1 MVIRENV
8 SMTNRLINRD
18 CHWICQEDT
27 KVVEFVKSVTTIP
40 KESIATNVN
49 QSIID
54 HMESIGMK
62 RMCANVRYTYFENVI
77 AIT

>member
-1 MVIRENV
+1 
-8 SMTNRLINRD
+8 MTNRLINKD
-18 CHWICQEDT
+18 CHWICLEDT
-27 KVVEFVKSVTTIP
+27 KVVEFVKSATTIP

-54 HMESIGMK
+54 HMENTGMK
-62 RMCANVRYTYFENVI
+62 RMCVNVRYYEKVF